1 MTGIKSISFTGK
13 IIEADAETNTFTFEG
28 TNDEDATSTNR
39 DWITLY
45 GYRTDT
51 DTYVNSLATA
61 AGTLPFGID
70 FDNCNY
76 KYIRAKFI
84 GGASATNTVIL
95 KARTVAI

>member
-1 MTGIKSISFTGK
+1 M
-13 IIEADAETNTFTFEG
+13 
-28 TNDEDATSTNR
+28 
-39 DWITLY
+39 Y

-51 DTYVNSLATA
+51 DGPVNSIGITTAT
-61 AGTLPFGID
+61 TLTFGID

-76 KYIRAKFI
+76 KYVRAKFV